1 VSFLINNKNKIVIL
15 SHFGRPEGKTNEKLS
30 LKNLLRYMEDIFKI
44 KIKFFPVLEFERC
57 RKDIDSSPFP
67 SVFLFEN
74 LRFLPQE
81 ENNDPDFSC
90 NLASLGDVYCND
102 AFSVSHRAHAST
114 QGITN
119 YLPSFAGFLVQREL
133 SALSLALD
141 RPLKPVSAIVGG
153 SKISTKLAILN
164 HLADKVDFLIVG
176 GAMANTFLKAQGYD
190 VGKSLIEE
198 KMIKIA
204 KKILTDLK
212 SKKCK
217 LVLPVDAVCAN
228 SLHEGDSAETF
239 KIDSCPSNKMIL
251 DIGPASQENIIRVIN
266 KSKTLIWNGPLG
278 AFEFSPFDRATNE
291 LAKYVAKSTS
301 EKKIT
306 SVAGG
311 GDTVSALKA
320 SFSVTKFSYVSTA
333 GGAFLEWLEGK
344 KLPGVESLK

>member
-1 VSFLINNKNKIVIL
+1 
-15 SHFGRPEGKTNEKLS
+15 
-30 LKNLLRYMEDIFKI
+30 MEDIFKI

-204 KKILTDLK
+204 KKILTDLELK
-212 SKKCK
+212 NCK
-217 LVLPVDAVCAN
+217 LVLPVDAVCAS
-228 SLHEGDSAETF
+228 SLHEGDGAKTF
-239 KIDSCPSNKMIL
+239 NVDLCPSNKMIL
-251 DIGPASQENIIRVIN
+251 DIGPASQENIIKVIN

-291 LAKYVAKSTS
+291 LARYVAKSTS
-301 EKKIT
+301 DNKIT

-320 SFSVTKFSYVSTA
+320 SCSAAKFSYVSTA

-344 KLPGVESLK
+344 KLPGIESLK

>member
-1 VSFLINNKNKIVIL
+1 MIKKIQDSKLEKKIVVLRLDLNIPFSNGKSSDLSRIEKAKETVSFLINNKNKIVIL

-141 RPLKPVSAIVGG
+141 RPLK
-153 SKISTKLAILN
+153 TKRC
-164 HLADKVDFLIVG
+164 V
-176 GAMANTFLKAQGYD
+176 
-190 VGKSLIEE
+190 
-198 KMIKIA
+198 
-204 KKILTDLK
+204 
-212 SKKCK
+212 
-217 LVLPVDAVCAN
+217 
-228 SLHEGDSAETF
+228 
-239 KIDSCPSNKMIL
+239 
-251 DIGPASQENIIRVIN
+251 
-266 KSKTLIWNGPLG
+266 
-278 AFEFSPFDRATNE
+278 
-291 LAKYVAKSTS
+291 
-301 EKKIT
+301 
-306 SVAGG
+306 
-311 GDTVSALKA
+311 
-320 SFSVTKFSYVSTA
+320 
-333 GGAFLEWLEGK
+333 
-344 KLPGVESLK
+344 